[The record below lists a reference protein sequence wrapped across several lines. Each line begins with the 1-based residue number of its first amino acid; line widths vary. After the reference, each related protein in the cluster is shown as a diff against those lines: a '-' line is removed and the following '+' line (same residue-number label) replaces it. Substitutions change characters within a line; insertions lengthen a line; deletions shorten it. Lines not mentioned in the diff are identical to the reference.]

1 MTIDSAL
8 TDIFKKKFF
17 SDLKFPIV
25 INSKFTIIF
34 PKYQE
39 KNFLEKWFVIQRIL
53 RFYNIDSGLDLK
65 KGEVMVSTTN
75 QTSDP
80 YSILN
85 ARDFLKLI
93 SRGVPIHQAAQIFD
107 EHVFC
112 DIIKIS
118 GFIRNKK
125 FFLNRRK
132 RMIGN
137 NGSTVKVIELL
148 TKSYILVQGN
158 TVSCMGNFKNIKLCR
173 KIVEDCMKNI
183 HPYVNIRGLI
193 LKKKLFKSLTMKNKS
208 WNTMLPLKSIE
219 INNGRKLK
227 LQLTQKKEKKDQD
240 FFYLKNNA
248 KNPYGKVKFLEK
260 RQDFV
265 FFK

>member
-1 MTIDSAL
+1 MKANVKQN
-8 TDIFKKKFF
+8 FKKNFF
-17 SDLKFPIV
+17 STLKFPIV
-25 INSKFTIIF
+25 MISNFSIIF
-34 PKYQE
+34 PKYQVKNLIE
-39 KNFLEKWFVIQRIL
+39 KFFIIQRIL
-53 RFYNIDSGLDLK
+53 RFYNIKVDFKLK
-65 KGEVMVSTTN
+65 KCEFIISTTN
-75 QTSDP
+75 QTTDP

-125 FFLNRRK
+125 IFLNRRK
-132 RMIGN
+132 RIIGN

-173 KIVEDCMKNI
+173 KIIEDCMQNI
-183 HPYVNIRGLI
+183 HPYIHVRSLI
-193 LKKKLFKSLTMKNKS
+193 LRKKLMKSFTLKNKTWTS
-208 WNTMLPLKSIE
+208 ILPLKSNKID
-219 INNGRKLK
+219 NDKKLK
-227 LQLTQKKEKKDQD
+227 IYTGKRKTEKNKN
-240 FFYLKNNA
+240 FCYLKNSVYNS
-248 KNPYGKVKFLEK
+248 KFLEN
-260 RQDFV
+260 RQGFI
-265 FFK
+265 FFKKN

>member
-1 MTIDSAL
+1 MIKSNL
-8 TDIFKKKFF
+8 KQKFKKNFF
-17 SDLKFPIV
+17 SNLKFPIMM
-25 INSKFTIIF
+25 ISKFSITF

-39 KNFLEKWFVIQRIL
+39 KNLTEKCFIIQRIL
-53 RFYNIDSGLDLK
+53 RFYNIKVDFKLK
-65 KGEVMVSTTN
+65 KSEIIISTTK
-75 QTSDP
+75 QTTDP

-125 FFLNRRK
+125 IFLNRRK
-132 RMIGN
+132 RIIGN

-158 TVSCMGNFKNIKLCR
+158 TVSCMGNFKNIKFCR
-173 KIVEDCMKNI
+173 KIIEDCMQNI
-183 HPYVNIRGLI
+183 HPYFHVRNLI
-193 LKKKLFKSLTMKNKS
+193 LRKKLIKSFTLKNKT
-208 WNTMLPLKSIE
+208 WNSILPLKSNKIDKDK
-219 INNGRKLK
+219 KLK
-227 LQLTQKKEKKDQD
+227 IYTVKRKTEKNRN
-240 FFYLKNNA
+240 FCYIKNSLY
-248 KNPYGKVKFLEK
+248 KPKFLEY
-260 RQDFV
+260 RRGFS
-265 FFK
+265 FY

>member
-1 MTIDSAL
+1 MTIDSNL
-8 TDIFKKKFF
+8 TGIFKKKFF
-17 SDLKFPIV
+17 SNLKYPI
-25 INSKFTIIF
+25 IIKSKFTIIF

-39 KNFLEKWFVIQRIL
+39 KNLLEKWSVIHRIL
-53 RFYNIDSGLDLK
+53 RFYNIDTDFSIK
-65 KGEVMVSTTN
+65 KGEIIISTTKR
-75 QTSDP
+75 TSDP

-112 DIIKIS
+112 DIVKIS

-125 FFLNRRK
+125 IFLNRRK

-173 KIVEDCMKNI
+173 KIIEDCMKNI
-183 HPYVNIRGLI
+183 HPYVNIRDLI
-193 LKKKLFKSLTMKNKS
+193 LRKKLFKSSMMKNKS

-219 INNGRKLK
+219 NSNDRKLK
-227 LQLTQKKEKKDQD
+227 IQMTQKNQNKDKD
-240 FFYLKNNA
+240 FFYLKNYT
-248 KNPYGKVKFLEK
+248 KKQYEKPKFLEK
-260 RQDFV
+260 RQNFI
-265 FFK
+265 F

>member
-1 MTIDSAL
+1 MI
-8 TDIFKKKFF
+8 
-17 SDLKFPIV
+17 
-25 INSKFTIIF
+25 SKFSITF

-39 KNFLEKWFVIQRIL
+39 KNLMEKLFIIQRIL
-53 RFYNIDSGLDLK
+53 RFYNINVDLK
-65 KGEVMVSTTN
+65 LKKCEIIISTTN
-75 QTSDP
+75 QTTDP

-125 FFLNRRK
+125 IFLNRRK
-132 RMIGN
+132 RIIGN

-173 KIVEDCMKNI
+173 KIIEDCMQNI
-183 HPYVNIRGLI
+183 HPYVQLNY
-193 LKKKLFKSLTMKNKS
+193 FKVVHY
-208 WNTMLPLKSIE
+208 
-219 INNGRKLK
+219 
-227 LQLTQKKEKKDQD
+227 
-240 FFYLKNNA
+240 FF
-248 KNPYGKVKFLEK
+248 
-260 RQDFV
+260 
-265 FFK
+265 

>member
-1 MTIDSAL
+1 MI
-8 TDIFKKKFF
+8 
-17 SDLKFPIV
+17 
-25 INSKFTIIF
+25 SKFSITF

-39 KNFLEKWFVIQRIL
+39 KNLMEKLFIIQRIL
-53 RFYNIDSGLDLK
+53 RFYNINVDLK
-65 KGEVMVSTTN
+65 LKKCEIIISTTN
-75 QTSDP
+75 QTTDP

-125 FFLNRRK
+125 IFLNRRK
-132 RMIGN
+132 RIIGN

-158 TVSCMGNFKNIKLCR
+158 TVSCMGNFKNIKFCR
-173 KIVEDCMKNI
+173 KIIEDCMQNI
-183 HPYVNIRGLI
+183 HPYFHVRNLI
-193 LKKKLFKSLTMKNKS
+193 LRKKLIKSFTLKNKT
-208 WNTMLPLKSIE
+208 WNSILPLKSNKIDKDKKLEIYTTKRKIE
-219 INNGRKLK
+219 KNKN
-227 LQLTQKKEKKDQD
+227 
-240 FFYLKNNA
+240 FCFLKNSLLV
-248 KNPYGKVKFLEK
+248 PKFLEN
-260 RQDFV
+260 RQGFC
-265 FFK
+265 FI